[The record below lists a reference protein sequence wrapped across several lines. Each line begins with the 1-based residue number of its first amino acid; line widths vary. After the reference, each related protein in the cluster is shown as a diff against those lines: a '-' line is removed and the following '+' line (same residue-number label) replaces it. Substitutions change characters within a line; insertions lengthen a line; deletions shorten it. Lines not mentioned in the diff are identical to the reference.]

1 MFQGCFDI
9 HTGKQNKE
17 NDLYSSISKGP
28 SQTLKRPA
36 ESLLP
41 PSEKSPIKA
50 PDGPPTHQMP
60 KKIKKD
66 HLKQV
71 MSINKIKNPV
81 FKVSLSL
88 QEGPVVIERTSL
100 RDTVT
105 VAPEI
110 ESQSHASTCTDD
122 DVTNTHPEVQTC
134 NHGFPPTVHCEST
147 QQYPDRD
154 VLAQTDVPTLTYTHT
169 EVDSDMDSRMCEDQF
184 MNPAQYAYSGQFDQP
199 QVIQTVQPSL
209 RPKDCGSVD
218 EVVAV
223 TYTEWPEQDW
233 SFYNNEWIAMRQ
245 NQDGS
250 DHHPECGGYMQ
261 YW

>member
-1 MFQGCFDI
+1 
-9 HTGKQNKE
+9 
-17 NDLYSSISKGP
+17 
-28 SQTLKRPA
+28 
-36 ESLLP
+36 
-41 PSEKSPIKA
+41 
-50 PDGPPTHQMP
+50 
-60 KKIKKD
+60 
-66 HLKQV
+66 

-110 ESQSHASTCTDD
+110 EGQSRTSTCTDD
-122 DVTNTHPEVQTC
+122 DAANTHLEVQAC
-134 NHGFPPTVHCEST
+134 NHGFPPAVHCEST
-147 QQYPDRD
+147 QQYPDGD
-154 VLAQTDVPTLTYTHT
+154 VLAQTDIPTLTYTHT
-169 EVDSDMDSRMCEDQF
+169 DVDSRMF
-184 MNPAQYAYSGQFDQP
+184 TNPAQYAYSGQFDQP
-199 QVIQTVQPSL
+199 QVIQRVEPFPRL
-209 RPKDCGSVD
+209 KDCGSGD

-223 TYTEWPEQDW
+223 TYAEWPEQDW

-245 NQDGS
+245 NQDGG